1 MPGFVYNGIRVEFPF
16 EPYDIQKE
24 YMRQVIDSIQ
34 NCENAM
40 LESPTGTGKVRLE
53 DCCERRRFPFYVPR
67 YR

>member
-24 YMRQVIDSIQ
+24 YMRQVIDSIR
-34 NCENAM
+34 NGENAM
-40 LESPTGTGKVRLE
+40 LESPTGTGKVKSAACCDRRLF
-53 DCCERRRFPFYVPR
+53 RFCVQR